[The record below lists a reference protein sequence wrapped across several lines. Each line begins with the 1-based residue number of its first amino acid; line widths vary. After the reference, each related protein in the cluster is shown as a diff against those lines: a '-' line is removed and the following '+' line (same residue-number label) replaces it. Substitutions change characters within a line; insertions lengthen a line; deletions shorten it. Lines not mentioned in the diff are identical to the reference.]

1 MKSGLVV
8 VAVLLLISI
17 GIAFNL
23 KQRYGPELAQTQDLI
38 TALAYWLETHSGDFP
53 PSEADFLAAPFI
65 EKLPDGGFRVRPNPA
80 SNYRREVHGIAIRDL
95 APFQIAWGTDLGS
108 LTVDETGKA
117 RTADDKTIELVR
129 WPSSPPSGKGYTAF
143 LLDVRNQVRA
153 AASRPAP

>member
-38 TALAYWLETHSGDFP
+38 TALAYWLETHNGDFP
-53 PSEADFLAAPFI
+53 PGEAEFLAAPFI
-65 EKLPDGGFRVRPNPA
+65 EKLPEGGFRVRPNPT
-80 SNYRREVHGIAIRDL
+80 SKFRQPHGIPFRDL
-95 APFQIAWGTDLGS
+95 APFQITWGVDLGS

-117 RTADDKTIELVR
+117 RTADDKILELVR